1 MTSIYR
7 GKMCV
12 HFSELLLLKC
22 NENALKNITQNKIK
36 SHFFS
41 WKVLFLF
48 CYTAQKMKFSIK
60 DLFGKCGQSRSFLRI
75 WSHLLKKCLMEN
87 FVFLCSVKMDGCPYF
102 LNRTMEKVY
111 SNQLRTCNPT
121 NREKIYNTLLHS
133 LKRSLQTPWPSSLS
147 EAQHLNKLT
156 LI

>member
-87 FVFLCSVKMDGCPYF
+87 FIFLCSTMFVKKFHHGSWQWSFDVRISDIF
-102 LNRTMEKVY
+102 EKKLY
-111 SNQLRTCNPT
+111 PR
-121 NREKIYNTLLHS
+121 S
-133 LKRSLQTPWPSSLS
+133 LKIS
-147 EAQHLNKLT
+147 
-156 LI
+156 